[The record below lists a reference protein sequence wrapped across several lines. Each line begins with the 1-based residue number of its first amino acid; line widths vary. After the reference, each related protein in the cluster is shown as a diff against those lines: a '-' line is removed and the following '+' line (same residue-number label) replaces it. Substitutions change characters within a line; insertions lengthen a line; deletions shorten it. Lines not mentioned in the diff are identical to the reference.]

1 MRDEPSPGHPDG
13 RVLVVEDDAGIARL
27 TKMVLQDEGF
37 EVVTATDGA
46 EALLAVEVVEPDVVV
61 LDLQLPVMDGRS
73 FFRALR
79 ASGRCTPVLIVSAA
93 GSQRA
98 RVELGAEDAL
108 DKPFDIDLLAERVR
122 ALARAS

>member
-1 MRDEPSPGHPDG
+1 
-13 RVLVVEDDAGIARL
+13 
-27 TKMVLQDEGF
+27 MVLQDDGF
-37 EVVTATDGA
+37 DVTTAANGA
-46 EALLAVEVVEPDVVV
+46 QALLAIDVVEPDVVV

-79 ASGRCTPVLIVSAA
+79 ASGRCTPVLIVSAT

-98 RVELGAEDAL
+98 RIELGAEDAL

-122 ALARAS
+122 VLARAS